1 MATDTKAAGTGAG
14 IRGIEVRS
22 IDWIPDTER
31 HGKPWHQGPLW
42 FLGNFQYFTIPI
54 GFVGP
59 AFGLS
64 LWWTIA
70 SGALGVL
77 IGTVFMAFHATQGPT
92 LGLPQMIQSRAQFGF
107 RGVVVPLFAALFTYL
122 AFNIADQVLLSE
134 GLHGAFGWNPNAV
147 AIVATVGAA
156 LLAIYGYD
164 WLHRMFRVLLYILLP
179 LIAIISIGVITG
191 HAGSVAS
198 TTQYGFNWTGFMAQL
213 SAAAAYNITYA
224 CYVSDYSRY
233 LPRSTARGTLIA
245 WVFAGAT
252 TPAVWLISLGAWLA
266 IRLGAADGLVGLQ
279 TAGNNVFGH
288 LGTAAAFVSA
298 AALAATMGMNAYG
311 GMLTTLAG
319 VDSFHKLTP
328 TRRARVITIVALT
341 LIWFVIAK
349 SISTSA
355 VGVVFTAL
363 TLMLYL
369 LVPWTTTNL
378 IDFFFVRR
386 GHYSIVDIFKPNGIY
401 GMWSPRGL
409 LAYGIGLAAEIPF
422 MVLLNL
428 VSYKSYFTGP
438 LASRL
443 NGVDIAWLV
452 GVVVTGVAYWL
463 LTRNLDVA
471 AERGAIEESERK
483 LHAIDV
489 ESELSSSGQAS

>member
-1 MATDTKAAGTGAG
+1 MATETKPVGEVSG

-22 IDWIPDTER
+22 IDWVPDTER
-31 HGKPWHQGPLW
+31 HGKVWHQGPLW

-64 LWWTIA
+64 LWWTILA
-70 SGALGVL
+70 GTLGIL
-77 IGTVFMAFHATQGPT
+77 IGTCFMAFHAAQGPT
-92 LGLPQMIQSRAQFGF
+92 FGLPQMIQSRAQFGF
-107 RGVVVPLFAALFTYL
+107 RGVVVALFAALFTYM
-122 AFNIADQVLLSE
+122 AFNVADQVLLAG
-134 GLHGAFGWNPNAV
+134 GLQGAFGWNATAV
-147 AIVATVGAA
+147 AIVATGGAA

-164 WLHRMFRVLLYILLP
+164 WLHRIFRWLLYILLP
-179 LIAIISIGVITG
+179 LIAIITVGVITG
-191 HAGSVAS
+191 HAGGAV
-198 TTQYGFNWTGFMAQL
+198 TKTPYGFNWTGFMAQL

-233 LPRSTARGTLIA
+233 LPRNTSKGRVIA
-245 WVFAGAT
+245 WVFAGAS
-252 TPAVWLISLGAWLA
+252 TPAVWLIALGAWLA
-266 IRLGAADGLVGLQ
+266 IRLGAVDGLSGLQ
-279 TAGNNVFGH
+279 TAGNHVFSH

-319 VDSFHKLTP
+319 VDSFRKVAA
-328 TRRARVITIVALT
+328 TRRARVITILILT
-341 LIWFVIAK
+341 VIWFVIAK
-349 SISTSA
+349 AITTSA
-355 VGVVFTAL
+355 VGVVDTAL

-386 GHYSIVDIFKPNGIY
+386 GHYSIIDIFKPNGIY
-401 GMWSPRGL
+401 GVWSPRGL
-409 LAYGIGLAAEIPF
+409 LAYGIGFVAEVPF

-428 VSYKSYFTGP
+428 VSLKSYYTGP
-438 LASRL
+438 LASKI
-443 NGVDIAWLV
+443 NSVDISWIV
-452 GVVVTGVAYWL
+452 GAVVTGIAYWL

-471 AERGAIEESERK
+471 AEQGAIKESEK
-483 LHAIDV
+483 VLEEIDDG
-489 ESELSSSGQAS
+489 SAPISI